1 MKVKAYFETDNVEM
15 ATQDEIVNLLGAN
28 PGSLGPIH
36 NKDIKIIADNFVKD
50 LNNIVVGANED
61 GYHYINANVERDFN
75 IDEYG
80 DFRFILEGE
89 PLSDGSG
96 NAKFAEGIEVGQVF
110 KLGTK
115 YSEAMNAKFLD
126 NQGKAQPLIMGC
138 YGIGV
143 SRTLSAIVEQ
153 NNDENGIIWPKSV
166 TPFDLHLITIN
177 PKKKN
182 NLN

>member
-89 PLSDGSG
+89 PLSDGSEMQ
-96 NAKFAEGIEVGQVF
+96 NLQKVL
-110 KLGTK
+110 KLDK
-115 YSEAMNAKFLD
+115 Y
-126 NQGKAQPLIMGC
+126 
-138 YGIGV
+138 
-143 SRTLSAIVEQ
+143 
-153 NNDENGIIWPKSV
+153 
-166 TPFDLHLITIN
+166 
-177 PKKKN
+177 
-182 NLN
+182 LNWERNILKQ